1 MVLLVRKGRKRMN
14 SEDIKWLIY
23 GSVMGIVSVFI
34 SLLAA
39 YKVGDGWLGFWG
51 GYLGAILSGIIAL
64 VVVRLQINAD
74 RQLNKE
80 EKNDNTFYYLYSLLE
95 SRKFELISNSTF
107 QALKKDI
114 YDSLVDQLKIKG
126 IHVIE
131 IEGNSQLIVDFSK
144 ILICELG
151 KIKDTMMTDIDDP
164 EIKKVFLEYERK
176 PNYNTSD
183 WDQKYVDTFDDFK
196 RIVAGVEKI
205 KEAKKLIEDKELTSD
220 NLDYIFER
228 LGYLSS
234 FNDEAY
240 VEEIN
245 YKYNEFFSYLLKVKG
260 NDINLLDTEDIK
272 VSINDSFNRNF
283 STIGQYYKIFSS
295 IVQFINT
302 NVEDSK
308 KFNVYI
314 EHLCADMSI
323 IEEILL
329 FYYIEYTDLGENI
342 KEKLYGSNIFRD
354 LKNINYSSNPNNLDF
369 FYDTDLNDL
378 EKYNLKK

>member
-1 MVLLVRKGRKRMN
+1 MFKNKIWNIIFGTCLVLIVIPSIMQL
-14 SEDIKWLIY
+14 LIWFDFGLP
-23 GSVMGIVSVFI
+23 GSD
-34 SLLAA
+34 
-39 YKVGDGWLGFWG
+39 DGWLGFWG

-114 YDSLVDQLKIKG
+114 YDSLINQLKIKG
-126 IHVIE
+126 TNIIE
-131 IEGNSQLIVDFSK
+131 IEKNSQLIVDFSE
-144 ILICELG
+144 ILICELCR
-151 KIKDTMMTDIDDP
+151 IKDTMMTDIDDP
-164 EIKKVFLEYERK
+164 EIKKVFFEYGRK
-176 PNYNTSD
+176 LKKTNYDTSS
-183 WDQKYVDTFDDFK
+183 WDQKYFDKFNEFM
-196 RIVAGVEKI
+196 RIVEGVEKI
-205 KEAKKLIEDKELTSD
+205 KEAKKIIKDNELTSNSFD
-220 NLDYIFER
+220 HIYER
-228 LGYLSS
+228 LGYLES
-234 FNDEAY
+234 FNNDHY
-240 VEEIN
+240 LEEIN
-245 YKYNEFFSYLLKVKG
+245 YEYNEFFSYLTKVKV
-260 NDINLLDTEDIK
+260 NNINLLDTEDIK
-272 VSINDSFNRNF
+272 VSINNSFDRNF
-283 STIGQYYKIFSS
+283 YMVGQYYKIFSS

-354 LKNINYSSNPNNLDF
+354 LKNSNYSSNPDNLDF
-369 FYDTDLNDL
+369 FYDTDLNEL
-378 EKYNLKK
+378 KKYNLKK

>member
-1 MVLLVRKGRKRMN
+1 MN

-151 KIKDTMMTDIDDP
+151 KIKDTMMTDIDDH

-220 NLDYIFER
+220 NFDYIFER

>member
-1 MVLLVRKGRKRMN
+1 MCLVLIVVPLLMQL
-14 SEDIKWLIY
+14 LIWFDFGLP
-23 GSVMGIVSVFI
+23 GSD
-34 SLLAA
+34 
-39 YKVGDGWLGFWG
+39 DGWLGFWG

-95 SRKFELISNSTF
+95 SRKIELISNLTF

-114 YDSLVDQLKIKG
+114 YDSLIDQLKVNAIQF
-126 IHVIE
+126 IE
-131 IEGNSQLIVDFSK
+131 LGLNSQLIVDFSEK
-144 ILICELG
+144 LIYELD
-151 KIKDTMMTDIDDP
+151 IIQERMAADIDDP
-164 EIKKVFLEYERK
+164 EIKSVFLDYEQK

-183 WDQKYVDTFDDFK
+183 WDQKYVEKFDEFK
-196 RIVAGVEKI
+196 RIVDGIIKI
-205 KEAKKLIEDKELTSD
+205 KEGKKLIEDKELTSD
-220 NLDYIFER
+220 NFDYIFER

-234 FNDEAY
+234 FNNEPY
-240 VEEIN
+240 VEAKN
-245 YKYNEFFSYLLKVKG
+245 YEYTEFFSHLLKVKG

-272 VSINDSFNRNF
+272 VSINNSFNRNF

-314 EHLCADMSI
+314 EYLCADMSI

-369 FYDTDLNDL
+369 FYDTDLDDL